1 MSTIARLALSIPRAG
16 TAAGSAADT
25 RRFTRLLLHPREV
38 CRIDRGYRWARV
50 LSGTAWI
57 TGCGEDILIRAGGMR
72 ALPDSREPLV
82 LSGVGVAP
90 LAVEL
95 GG

>member
-1 MSTIARLALSIPRAG
+1 MGTIAQLALSIPRAG
-16 TAAGSAADT
+16 ATAGSTADA

-38 CRIDRGYRWARV
+38 CRIDRGFRWARV
-50 LSGTAWI
+50 LSGVAWI
-57 TGCGEDILIRAGGMR
+57 TGCGDDILVVAGEMR
-72 ALPDSREPLV
+72 ALPATREPLV
-82 LSGVGVAP
+82 LSGVGLAP